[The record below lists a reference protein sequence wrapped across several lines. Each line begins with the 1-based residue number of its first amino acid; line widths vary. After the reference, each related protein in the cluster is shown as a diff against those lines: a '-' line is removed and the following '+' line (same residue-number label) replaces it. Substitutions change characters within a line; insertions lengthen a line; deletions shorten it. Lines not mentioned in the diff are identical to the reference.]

1 MDMLDARR
9 ILYIQHRPFGDVL
22 CNTGVLPYLRR
33 AVPRARIEYLV
44 EHPFEQVLDGNP
56 NVDEVVVIRP
66 PAGPRWVRNRIA
78 VMRDLRRRRY
88 DLVID
93 QMCGTFSA
101 QVVLASGAPLRLGYA
116 DSRRRLVYNV
126 RAVRGPE
133 RYSAAMKFDLL
144 APIGITEGPYALEYT
159 IAPESQQAADRWLE
173 RVGLLPGRFVCVAP
187 GSKDP
192 RKCWRPGSFAQVSDA
207 LQAATSC
214 AVVLM
219 GAADE
224 RPALDGVG
232 GAMATAPV
240 IAPACSLNQA
250 VALLS
255 RARLLVCND
264 TALNHFSAVTRTP
277 SLAMFG
283 PSRPI
288 NWSPDTDPHHHYV
301 HHPER
306 YRRGDDSFGITPDEA
321 VARVLEILD
330 TTEGFRGR
338 TGEVAHV

>member
-1 MDMLDARR
+1 MDMLAARR
-9 ILYIQHRPFGDVL
+9 ILYIQPRPFGDVL

-33 AVPRARIEYLV
+33 AVPRARIDYLV
-44 EHPFEQVLDGNP
+44 EHPFEQVLAGNP
-56 NVDEVVVIRP
+56 NVDELVVIRP
-66 PAGPRWVRNRIA
+66 WGGMASVRERIA
-78 VMRDLRRRRY
+78 VMRDVRRRRY

-101 QVVLASGAPLRLGYA
+101 QVVLASGAPLRLGFA
-116 DSRRRLVYNV
+116 DSRRRLAYNV

-133 RYSAAMKFDLL
+133 RYSAAMKFDVL
-144 APIGITEGPYALEYT
+144 APLGITEGPYALEYT
-159 IAPESQQAADRWLE
+159 IALESQQAADRWLD
-173 RVGLLPGRFVCVAP
+173 RVGVQPGRFVCVAP

-192 RKCWRPGSFAQVSDA
+192 RKCWRPTYFAQVCDA
-207 LQAATSC
+207 LQAATSR

-219 GAADE
+219 GAPDE
-224 RPALDGVG
+224 RQVLDVVG
-232 GAMATAPV
+232 RAMATTPV
-240 IAPACSLNQA
+240 VAPACSLNQA

-283 PSRPI
+283 PSSSI
-288 NWSPDTDPHHHYV
+288 NWSPDTDPHHHFL

-306 YRRGDDSFGITPDEA
+306 FRRGDDSFGITPDEA
-321 VARVLEILD
+321 VVRALEILD
-330 TTEGFRGR
+330 TIEGLGGR
-338 TGEVAHV
+338 TGE